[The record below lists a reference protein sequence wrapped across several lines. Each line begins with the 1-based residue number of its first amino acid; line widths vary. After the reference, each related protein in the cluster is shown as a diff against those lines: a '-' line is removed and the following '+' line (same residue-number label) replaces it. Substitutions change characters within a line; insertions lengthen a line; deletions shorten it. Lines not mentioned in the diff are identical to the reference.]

1 MPTYTKAADVDTGG
15 TYIMGI
21 LWAGS
26 IGILVLAYLLGS
38 LPTGY
43 LVARQLKGIDIREHG
58 SGSTGATNV
67 LRTLGKGP
75 GLFVLLVDLGKGVTA
90 ILCARNVGPLLSPGL
105 TMGGDW
111 VSILT
116 VLSGALALVG
126 HSRSV
131 WLGFKGGKSVATGL
145 GIIFALHW
153 PTGLIAFGMFGLM
166 LALFQMVSL
175 GSIVGAIAVPVTML
189 AMGQPLAYEI
199 FAAIAALYVINRH
212 RTNIQRILAGTEPRI
227 GQKLAESTDAS

>member
-1 MPTYTKAADVDTGG
+1 ME
-15 TYIMGI
+15 II
-21 LWAGS
+21 WAG
-26 IGILVLAYLLGS
+26 IAGVLILAYLFGS

-75 GLFVLLVDLGKGVTA
+75 GLFVFLVDIGKGVAA
-90 ILCARNVGPLLSPGL
+90 ILVARGVGDLMATQVDRPLLWIP
-105 TMGGDW
+105 
-111 VSILT
+111 VLT
-116 VLSGALALVG
+116 VLAGALALMG

-153 PTGLIAFGMFGLM
+153 PTGLVAFGMFGLM
-166 LALFQMVSL
+166 LALFRIVSV

-189 AMGQPLAYEI
+189 TMGQPLAYNL
-199 FAAIAALYVINRH
+199 FALLAALYVVNRH
-212 RTNIQRILAGTEPRI
+212 RSNIQRLLAGTEPQI
-227 GQKLAESTDAS
+227 GQKMTESTDAT

>member
-1 MPTYTKAADVDTGG
+1 
-15 TYIMGI
+15 MGL
-21 LWAGS
+21 LWAGI
-26 IGILVLAYLLGS
+26 IGVLLLAYLLGS

-75 GLFVLLVDLGKGVTA
+75 GLFVFLVDIGKGVAA
-90 ILCARNVGPLLSPGL
+90 ILLARTVGPLLSTDISL
-105 TMGGDW
+105 DINW
-111 VSILT
+111 VPVLT
-116 VLSGALALVG
+116 VLAGALALVG

-166 LALFQMVSL
+166 LLLFRIVSL
-175 GSIVGAIAVPVTML
+175 GSIVGAIAVPATMIL
-189 AMGQPLAYEI
+189 MGQPLAYEI
-199 FAAIAALYVINRH
+199 FAALAAFYVVNRH
-212 RTNIQRILAGTEPRI
+212 RSNIQRLLTGSEPRI
-227 GQKLAESTDAS
+227 GQKLAESTDTP

>member
-1 MPTYTKAADVDTGG
+1 
-15 TYIMGI
+15 MGM

-26 IGILVLAYLLGS
+26 IGMLLLAYLLGS

-75 GLFVLLVDLGKGVTA
+75 GLFVFLVDIGKGVAA
-90 ILCARNVGPLLSPGL
+90 ILLARNIGPLLNTGVNI
-105 TMGGDW
+105 GFDW
-111 VSILT
+111 VPVLT
-116 VLSGALALVG
+116 VLAGAMALVG

-166 LALFQMVSL
+166 LALFRIVSL
-175 GSIVGAIAVPVTML
+175 GSIMGAIAVPVTMV

-199 FAAIAALYVINRH
+199 FAALAAFYVVNRH
-212 RTNIQRILAGTEPRI
+212 RSNIQRLLAGTEPRI